1 MPAEIQEKPSV
12 KPMDKTEHASMETPV
27 SKGTK
32 PDRNTGFLK
41 VFCVIV
47 VCLFCLIAGNLVR
60 SNSTLFLEHRTE
72 NGYLA
77 PEEYILVDSKTGK
90 PGQNVRTIGLHSMS
104 TNHEYRMRT
113 TRGIGKG
120 SSWQEV
126 VDAYGDV
133 YAYRICYQP
142 DFTGTYDYSKDVWI
156 QGPITLSEFDEQYVK
171 TGQCNPDT
179 DRIWIRFQ
187 FWHDT
192 TNIFYTPEEWQNPN
206 RKTSTPWF
214 LTPVSSGNSDRHFEL
229 TFSLIPDEGVEYVS
243 SYFM

>member
-12 KPMDKTEHASMETPV
+12 KPMDKTEYDSMETPV

-126 VDAYGDV
+126 VDAYGQMILSKETQNDFE
-133 YAYRICYQP
+133 RIDLSDKADGLYLLRVV
-142 DFTGTYDYSKDVWI
+142 TSNG
-156 QGPITLSEFDEQYVK
+156 ITTKQ
-171 TGQCNPDT
+171 
-179 DRIWIRFQ
+179 
-187 FWHDT
+187 
-192 TNIFYTPEEWQNPN
+192 
-206 RKTSTPWF
+206 
-214 LTPVSSGNSDRHFEL
+214 
-229 TFSLIPDEGVEYVS
+229 LIKK
-243 SYFM
+243 